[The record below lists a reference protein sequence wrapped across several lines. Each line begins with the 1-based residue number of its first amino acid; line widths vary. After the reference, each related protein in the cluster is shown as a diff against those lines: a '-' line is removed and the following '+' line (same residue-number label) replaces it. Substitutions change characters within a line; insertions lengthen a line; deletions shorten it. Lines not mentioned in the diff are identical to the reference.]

1 MRRLADAE
9 RGSVPEWVMLLV
21 MGVGIVTFLW
31 TVIQP
36 ELGRIVTNALDQ
48 LQP

>member
-1 MRRLADAE
+1 MRRLVNTE

-31 TVIQP
+31 AVIQP
-36 ELGRIVTNALDQ
+36 ELGRIVSNALEQ